1 MEEQY
6 IDQRRLVNDYVLR
19 NQTILVNKL
28 LQSGYIS
35 LSDLNNSNKE
45 DAREIFEWWL
55 IEPTLVN
62 MLLDK
67 DEVVVTEYN
76 SHWWGRT
83 TTGAPIYQDRV
94 IEEIAE
100 EFYSDPDTDR
110 HVRRSGVDYEGRGSS
125 PCPVLFFEF
134 S

>member
-35 LSDLNNSNKE
+35 WSDINNSDKE
-45 DAREIFEWWL
+45 GTREIFEWWL
-55 IEPTLVN
+55 VEPTLAN

-67 DEVVVTEYN
+67 GEVVVAEYN

-83 TTGAPIYQDRV
+83 TTGAPNYQDGV
-94 IEEIAE
+94 IEKIAE
-100 EFYSDPDTDR
+100 EFYSDPDIDPTR
-110 HVRRSGVDYEGRGSS
+110 KIVWR
-125 PCPVLFFEF
+125 
-134 S
+134 